1 MKLVDKK
8 EMENLIGKLD
18 TLDDQHK
25 EFLKNRWLH
34 YLYGGMSVHAEASGS
49 TIRCAA

>member
-25 EFLKNRWLH
+25 EFLKIAGCITF
-34 YLYGGMSVHAEASGS
+34 YGGMSVHAEASGS